1 MLIRYKKSYEKI
13 AMGLLSFV
21 PTEKDIKK
29 LQKTIKKYE
38 ENDEWQLFLW
48 KDEDDILGAIG
59 IHLEEDKAIIE
70 HVSVNP
76 SYRHQGIGKTMLK
89 ALNQLLSQEGI
100 PIVPQKKI
108 EEFVDKCLKEAK
120 KDANEN
126 TEETE

>member
-38 ENDEWQLFLW
+38 ENDDWQLFLW
-48 KDEDDILGAIG
+48 KDEDDILGAVG

-89 ALNQLLSQEGI
+89 ALNQMLSQEGI